1 MIDTRKWEF
10 HPLQLELHSPV
21 HLQQMQ
27 LSQQQLRH
35 QVLPQS
41 QWASCHP
48 MFSSGSTKTASQQER
63 LRHQFVQQ
71 LEQRFQGNAT
81 SDLPGTGA
89 AAGNAGM
96 LLGAAAAVAAAV
108 GASGAAPRQTPP
120 VAAIGCRI
128 CVSCAA

>member
-41 QWASCHP
+41 HNW
-48 MFSSGSTKTASQQER
+48 SSGFKATPPQTCPAQVLLQAMQACYSVLLLP
-63 LRHQFVQQ
+63 LRQ
-71 LEQRFQGNAT
+71 LLVPVAQ
-81 SDLPGTGA
+81 
-89 AAGNAGM
+89 
-96 LLGAAAAVAAAV
+96 LL
-108 GASGAAPRQTPP
+108 RQTPRGMTSGLSLN
-120 VAAIGCRI
+120 AC
-128 CVSCAA
+128 

>member
-41 QWASCHP
+41 HNW
-48 MFSSGSTKTASQQER
+48 SSGFKA
-63 LRHQFVQQ
+63 
-71 LEQRFQGNAT
+71 
-81 SDLPGTGA
+81 
-89 AAGNAGM
+89 
-96 LLGAAAAVAAAV
+96 
-108 GASGAAPRQTPP
+108 TPP
-120 VAAIGCRI
+120 QTCPAQIGCSAWARAP
-128 CVSCAA
+128 SPLALL

>member
-41 QWASCHP
+41 QRASCHP
-48 MFSSGSTKTASQQER
+48 INWSSSFKA
-63 LRHQFVQQ
+63 
-71 LEQRFQGNAT
+71 
-81 SDLPGTGA
+81 
-89 AAGNAGM
+89 
-96 LLGAAAAVAAAV
+96 
-108 GASGAAPRQTPP
+108 TPP
-120 VAAIGCRI
+120 QTCPAQVLLQAMQACYSVLLLPFRQLLVPVA
-128 CVSCAA
+128 